1 MLSISSFSFLDL
13 SLWLDNSLHL
23 SWSAFGF
30 WVIFQLCQVTM
41 SFWFWLQAHL
51 SSIYIPSSLFPLT
64 PTDENIT
71 FQFSVFSNSKLFQ
84 EVKSKSKSKQLAK
97 VTSSVLSLQFGELGI
112 KCVEYMSCLSS
123 ARLTGQTKNMRTIYN
138 ERIKYNYIR
147 FNQGPDKVDTGGYS
161 IIYLEPTKRK
171 KKRFRFERFLLITCT
186 IFGRPSTFSR
196 SVILNFMRQQ
206 LQASILTL
214 KIVFLLFQEI

>member
-23 SWSAFGF
+23 SLSAFGF

-138 ERIKYNYIR
+138 ERINTITLDLIKAQIKLIQADIR
-147 FNQGPDKVDTGGYS
+147 LFTWNPQK
-161 IIYLEPTKRK
+161 EK
-171 KKRFRFERFLLITCT
+171 KNVFVSSVFSSLLAL
-186 IFGRPSTFSR
+186 FSADP
-196 SVILNFMRQQ
+196 VPFHDLWF
-206 LQASILTL
+206 
-214 KIVFLLFQEI
+214 